1 MVIDPLSP
9 DCVVLTGSH
18 DLGYRASYTN
28 DENLLFIRGHQS
40 VAEAYAV
47 HVMDVYSACRMW
59 IPGCELVGTSGTAA
73 RPKAASDFGH
83 DGGTQLPLAR
93 RFISGP

>member
-1 MVIDPLSP
+1 MIAVAAVDDRFAFLQKELLRSSELTHATIHHKIVVIDPLPP

-47 HVMDVYSACRMW
+47 HVMDVYSACRM
-59 IPGCELVGTSGTAA
+59 
-73 RPKAASDFGH
+73 
-83 DGGTQLPLAR
+83 
-93 RFISGP
+93 

>member
-1 MVIDPLSP
+1 VVIDPLSP

-47 HVMDVYSACRMW
+47 HVMDVHSACRM
-59 IPGCELVGTSGTAA
+59 
-73 RPKAASDFGH
+73 
-83 DGGTQLPLAR
+83 
-93 RFISGP
+93 

>member
-47 HVMDVYSACRMW
+47 HVMD
-59 IPGCELVGTSGTAA
+59 GL
-73 RPKAASDFGH
+73 
-83 DGGTQLPLAR
+83 
-93 RFISGP
+93 

>member
-47 HVMDVYSACRMW
+47 HVMDVYSACRM
-59 IPGCELVGTSGTAA
+59 
-73 RPKAASDFGH
+73 
-83 DGGTQLPLAR
+83 
-93 RFISGP
+93 